1 MAKAKESKK
10 QLVELRDPE
19 LSSRFKL
26 EPTFDWIAF
35 PALTWAFYTLSSE
48 DFMSKATAK
57 IQEIGKVIETDP
69 GGVLERLVPAYWI
82 YKRLTEVV
90 GP

>member
-35 PALTWAFYTLSSE
+35 PALTWAFYTLSSNE
-48 DFMSKATAK
+48 FMNKATEK
-57 IQEIGKVIETDP
+57 IEEFDP
-69 GGVLERLVPAYWI
+69 EGPLALLFPGSWI
-82 YKRLTEVV
+82 YQRLKEAGVV
-90 GP
+90 NGG